1 MAFDFSLIPDLPGLP
16 AAPVGRWLRDALPDL
31 MQDGPWDAEVISG
44 GLSNITYRLRLPG
57 AG

>member
-31 MQDGPWDAEVISG
+31 IQDGP
-44 GLSNITYRLRLPG
+44 
-57 AG
+57 